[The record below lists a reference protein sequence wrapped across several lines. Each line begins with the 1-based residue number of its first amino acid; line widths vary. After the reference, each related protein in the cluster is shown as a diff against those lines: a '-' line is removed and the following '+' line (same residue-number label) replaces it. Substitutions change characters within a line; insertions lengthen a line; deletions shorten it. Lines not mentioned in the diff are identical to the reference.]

1 MSRLATI
8 ESEADRALGALLG
21 VAIGDALGMPSQTL
35 PRDRIQALYGTIGDF
50 VAPVAAQPISH
61 GLPAASITDDTEQSL
76 LLARHLLERRG
87 AFDERVWARELI
99 AWEAETHARGVN
111 DLLGPSTK
119 RAIEALLRGEP
130 LDMVG
135 RFGATNGAAMRI
147 APVGVAV
154 GPEPLSALV
163 DAVAATCR
171 LTHNTAEAIGA
182 AAAVA
187 AVVSAG
193 VDGASFE
200 EALPV
205 ALAAARAG
213 ERRAPQ
219 APTGSIA
226 ERIALALDLARHGE
240 GQEATDRIADQI
252 GVSVA
257 ARESVPVAFAVAR
270 LSGGDA
276 WKAGVLSANI
286 GDDTDTIGAIAAGM
300 CGACRGASS
309 LPRDKVAKVI
319 AVNRLD
325 LDGLTRGLLE
335 LRHARADA
343 TPEDAT

>member
-1 MSRLATI
+1 MGNRLASGV
-8 ESEADRALGALLG
+8 EHDRALGALLG

-35 PRDRIQALYGTIGDF
+35 PRQRIRALYGAIEDF
-50 VAPVAAQPISH
+50 VAPVPSQPISH

-76 LLARHLLERRG
+76 LLARHLLERG
-87 AFDERVWARELI
+87 GDFDERAWANELI
-99 AWEAETHARGVN
+99 AWEQETHARGVN

-119 RAIEALLRGEP
+119 RAVEALLRGEP
-130 LDMVG
+130 LESVG
-135 RFGATNGAAMRI
+135 LLGTTNGAAMRI

-154 GPEPLSALV
+154 GPEPLVALV

-193 VDGASFE
+193 VDGANFDD
-200 EALPV
+200 AIAV

-219 APTGSIA
+219 APRESIA
-226 ERIALALDLARHGE
+226 ERIARALELTRGGR
-240 GQEATDRIADQI
+240 GQYDANRIADKI

-257 ARESVPVAFAVAR
+257 ATESVPMAFAIAR

-276 WKAGVLSANI
+276 WRAGVLSANI

-300 CGACRGASS
+300 CGACSGASA
-309 LPRDKVAKVI
+309 LPADKARTVI

-335 LRHARADA
+335 LRHVRAGA
-343 TPEDAT
+343 TAERAT